1 MNREMADAFEA
12 KEKLLKELGWSENPF
27 VKDLRTSDPEGFRK
41 YYCPF
46 EAQGIL
52 ERLAFDAKACLLYG
66 PKGVGKT
73 SALYYVMFS
82 LPENEF
88 ETYFFKEPPKSM
100 TALALET
107 GFVTEGG
114 FVDSLFELLGKKRER
129 KVSRA
134 DVVRM
139 LKKRNKKVVFFVDE
153 AHLNEEMQMEWKYLL
168 DDVPNLRIV
177 LSSLGSDFP
186 DSLMHLI
193 GEGNVLQRRGF
204 NDEEMKRII
213 SHRISAVGG
222 SGMRPFSDSYLKGML
237 TEKNLLS
244 PRYVFDELNLHL
256 ASIAGGKNRQAMYVG
271 DSIVEAVMAE
281 GSEEKLSKSNAEWWV
296 QLSPSQRSILEL
308 LIKNR
313 EGMTLA
319 EIMDSTKLQ
328 ENTSFNALYQLRGE
342 DEAEKKR
349 KPEVP
354 FPLVEVETK
363 LVGGRKRNIYRVE
376 PKVRSIF
383 TMT

>member
-1 MNREMADAFEA
+1 MPNAFEA

-27 VKDLRTSDPEGFRK
+27 VKDLRTSDPEGFRR

-52 ERLAFDAKACLLYG
+52 ERLAFDAKACLLSG

-88 ETYFFKEPPKSM
+88 ETHFFKEPPKDM

-107 GFVTEGG
+107 GFVSEGG
-114 FVDSLFELLGKKRER
+114 FVDTVFEFFEKKRER
-129 KVSRA
+129 KVSRQ

-153 AHLNEEMQMEWKYLL
+153 AHLNEEMHMEWKYLL

-177 LSSLGSDFP
+177 MSALGSDDFP
-186 DSLMHLI
+186 DSLLHLI
-193 GEGNVLQRRGF
+193 GEGNALQRTGF
-204 NDEEMKRII
+204 DTEEMKRII

-222 SGMRPFSDSYLKGML
+222 SGMRPFSDVYLKGML

-256 ASIAGGKNRQAMYVG
+256 ASIAGGKNRQAMYAG
-271 DSIVEAVMAE
+271 DPIVEAAMAE
-281 GSEEKLSKSNAEWWV
+281 GSEEKLSKSNADWWV

-308 LIKNR
+308 LIKNK

-319 EIMDSTKLQ
+319 DIIDATKLQ

-342 DEAEKKR
+342 DEAEKRR

-354 FPLVEVETK
+354 FPLVEVEAK

>member
-1 MNREMADAFEA
+1 MPDAFEA
-12 KEKLLKELGWSENPF
+12 KEKLFKELGWTENPF

-52 ERLAFDAKACLLYG
+52 ERLAFDAKACLLFG

-88 ETYFFKEPPKSM
+88 ETYLFKEPPKDM

-107 GFVTEGG
+107 GFIREGG
-114 FVDSLFELLGKKRER
+114 FVDTVFEFFGKKRER

-153 AHLNEEMQMEWKYLL
+153 AHLNEEMHMEWKYLL
-168 DDVPNLRIV
+168 DDVPNLRLVI
-177 LSSLGSDFP
+177 SALGRDEFP
-186 DSLMHLI
+186 DSLLHLI
-193 GEGNVLQRRGF
+193 GEGNVLQRKGF
-204 NDEEMKRII
+204 DVEEMKRIV
-213 SHRISAVGG
+213 SHRIAAVGG
-222 SGMRPFSDSYLKGML
+222 SGTRPFTDAYLKDVF
-237 TEKNLLS
+237 TEQNLLS
-244 PRYVFDELNLHL
+244 PRYVFDELNLFL
-256 ASIAGGKNRQAMYVG
+256 ASLAGGKNRQALYAG
-271 DSIVEAVMAE
+271 DPIVEAVMAE
-281 GSEEKLSKSNAEWWV
+281 GAGEKIAKSNADWWV
-296 QLSPSQRSILEL
+296 QLSPSQRAILEL
-308 LIKNR
+308 LIKNN
-313 EGMTLA
+313 GMTLA
-319 EIMDSTKLQ
+319 EIMEATKLQ

-342 DEAEKKR
+342 DEAERKR
-349 KPEVP
+349 KPDVP
-354 FPLVEVETK
+354 FPLVVVETK

-376 PKVRSIF
+376 PKVRGIF